1 MPKTTEQLA
10 ASKAGETAE
19 TNGFGSQ
26 ERPLRRSGVYELKN
40 EEGKVVDSIIVKTHP
55 KFGDSQAAAVERVG
69 YKYARPVEAGEVKT
83 IEVDAT
89 QLATENKDGSVTPED
104 LKGIQARLAKLEDE
118 KTALEKENADL
129 KAGQTAEENKGTAD
143 GAVKADA
150 KESAKEEAT
159 ARTEARS
166 TESTATETQRTE
178 ELKGNVTTGDPLA
191 NDQGSE
197 EDEDEDDGD
206 DEKPLGRQNR
216 AELEA
221 TAEREGVELTEAEDT
236 NAKIAEKI
244 QKARDE
250 KEGK

>member
-69 YKYARPVEAGEVKT
+69 YKYARPVEEGEVKT

-89 QLATENKDGSVTPED
+89 QLATENKDGSVTQDD
-104 LKGIQARLAKLEDE
+104 LKGLQARLN
-118 KTALEKENADL
+118 ALEKENADL
-129 KAGQTAEENKGTAD
+129 KAGQRAESEGGAAD
-143 GAVKADA
+143 GAVKAQ
-150 KESAKEEAT
+150 AKEEAKD
-159 ARTEARS
+159 EAQS
-166 TESTATETQRTE
+166 QLEQR
-178 ELKGNVTTGDPLA
+178 GQADPLGNA
-191 NDQGSE
+191 PQGGSEE
-197 EDEDEDDGD
+197 EDEDEDEGD
-206 DEKPLGRQNR
+206 AEKPLNRQNR